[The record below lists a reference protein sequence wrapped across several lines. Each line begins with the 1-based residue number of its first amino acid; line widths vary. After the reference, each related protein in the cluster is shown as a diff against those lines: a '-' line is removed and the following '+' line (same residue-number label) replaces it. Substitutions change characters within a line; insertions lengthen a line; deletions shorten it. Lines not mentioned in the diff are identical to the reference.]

1 VIKNVLDIL
10 DVLDQYDMEQ
20 EHAQNKVQTP
30 EQAAAEARLN
40 EIADF
45 LDQQQNNLEK

>member
-1 VIKNVLDIL
+1 MIKNVLDIL

-20 EHAQNKVQTP
+20 EQEKNKVQTP

-40 EIADF
+40 EIANF
-45 LDQQQNNLEK
+45 LDDQHQG

>member
-10 DVLDQYDMEQ
+10 DAIDQYDMEQ
-20 EHAQNKVQTP
+20 EQQETKVLTP

-40 EIADF
+40 AMVDF
-45 LDQQQNNLEK
+45 LDEQQNNLGK